1 MELTENFSSLW
12 NLNKENGKDYPRIEE
27 VWIDK
32 EVNDIVCEICC
43 IRANFGNYD
52 RIKQWRRNGVKFVT
66 VSFSKMGNFY
76 KQASVHEFGI
86 TSAVDS
92 VECRRKVSQ
101 GKVSI
106 PITAHNKCYLSK
118 HTEKN
123 NNKKHHVDHG
133 MFSLHHETCAR
144 NETAMM
150 QLFSML
156 HHIIKRWDS
165 HFAWLRQSLLFSIYI
180 LGCDSLKSLL
190 KEVKKGIP
198 NHKIDEMITCIYN
211 LSSFEI
217 YTEMIE
223 GLNEDE

>member
-106 PITAHNKCYLSK
+106 PITAHTKCYLSK
-118 HTEKN
+118 HTEKKQQQKTSCRSWYVQSAPWN
-123 NNKKHHVDHG
+123 LCKKWNSNDATFFNVA
-133 MFSLHHETCAR
+133 SY
-144 NETAMM
+144 N
-150 QLFSML
+150 Q
-156 HHIIKRWDS
+156 KV
-165 HFAWLRQSLLFSIYI
+165 RQSF
-180 LGCDSLKSLL
+180 C
-190 KEVKKGIP
+190 
-198 NHKIDEMITCIYN
+198 
-211 LSSFEI
+211 
-217 YTEMIE
+217 MIE
-223 GLNEDE
+223 TESVVQHIHIGMWFIEIIT